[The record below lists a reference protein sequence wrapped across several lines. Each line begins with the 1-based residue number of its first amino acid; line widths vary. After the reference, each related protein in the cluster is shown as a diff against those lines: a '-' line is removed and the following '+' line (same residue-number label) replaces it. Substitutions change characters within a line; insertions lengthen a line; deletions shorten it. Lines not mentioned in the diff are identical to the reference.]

1 LSRIFL
7 IFLLTTVAARTWAQ
21 TDSNAQTP
29 ASGAQAASGQSVPSS
44 DEANTA
50 PAATDQ
56 GMVAPPILTGA
67 ASPLAFTS
75 EMERSNYLRG
85 GATASFAYNSNVIN
99 TEGNSTSDETY
110 TISPFIDL
118 DITRTRFRFSTIYS
132 PGFTFYQ
139 HLTDRN
145 QANQSLGLSFAYR
158 LSPHVTFTAA
168 DSLAKTST
176 YTGLTFNTIAGVPNA
191 IQSPN
196 LAVVAPVADLLINT
210 SNVGLSYQFGRNDMV
225 GITGNSSI
233 LRYLNQSQAQG
244 LYDSTGYGVGGYYT
258 HRFGRNYLGVNYLFQ
273 DFTTET
279 IQQKTKTDSI
289 YGSYTFYLKPNLS
302 LSAFGGPQYSDTS
315 GPGTLPIK
323 KWSPAGGGSVSW
335 QGQQTSFA
343 ATFSHRITDGG
354 GLPGAVTANSVN
366 GSFRAQL
373 TRTITGTLGAG
384 YSSNTSLDPALQ
396 SQSNGNSAS
405 ATVGLQRTFGEH
417 FSGSVGY
424 LYLHQS
430 YTNIPV
436 INVAPNQNQ
445 VWISVSYQFERPLG
459 R

>member
-1 LSRIFL
+1 
-7 IFLLTTVAARTWAQ
+7 
-21 TDSNAQTP
+21 
-29 ASGAQAASGQSVPSS
+29 
-44 DEANTA
+44 
-50 PAATDQ
+50 
-56 GMVAPPILTGA
+56 MVAPPILTGA

-85 GATASFAYNSNVIN
+85 GATASFAYNTDVIN
-99 TEGNSTSDETY
+99 TTGSPMGDELY

-145 QANQSLGLSFAYR
+145 QSNQSLGLTFAYR
-158 LSPHVTFTAA
+158 LSPHVTFTAQ

-176 YTGLTFNTIAGVPNA
+176 YTGLAFNTIAGVPNA

-196 LAVVAPVADLLINT
+196 LAIVSPVADMLINA
-210 SNVGLSYQFGRNDMV
+210 SNVGLSYQFNRNDMV
-225 GITGNSSI
+225 GVTGNSSI
-233 LRYLNQSQAQG
+233 LRYLNQSQAPG

-279 IQQKTKTDSI
+279 LQLTTKTDSV

-315 GPGTLPIK
+315 GPGTAPIN

-335 QGQQTSFA
+335 QGEQTSFA
-343 ATFSHRITDGG
+343 ATFSRRITDGG
-354 GLPGAVTANSVN
+354 GLPGAVTATSVN
-366 GSFRAQL
+366 ASFRAQL
-373 TRTITGTLGAG
+373 TRTLTGSIGAG
-384 YSSNTSLDPALQ
+384 YSSNTALDPAFQ

-405 ATVGLQRTFGEH
+405 ATAGLQRAFGEH
-417 FSGSVGY
+417 WNGSVGY

-430 YTNIPV
+430 YNNIPV
-436 INVAPNQNQ
+436 INTAPNQSQ
-445 VWISVSYQFERPLG
+445 VTISVSYQFERPLG

>member
-1 LSRIFL
+1 
-7 IFLLTTVAARTWAQ
+7 
-21 TDSNAQTP
+21 
-29 ASGAQAASGQSVPSS
+29 
-44 DEANTA
+44 
-50 PAATDQ
+50 
-56 GMVAPPILTGA
+56 MVAPPILTGA

-75 EMERSNYLRG
+75 ETERSNYLRG
-85 GATASFAYNSNVIN
+85 GATASFAYNTNVIN
-99 TEGNSTSDETY
+99 GTGSPVGDELY

-118 DITRTRFRFSTIYS
+118 DITRTRLRFSTIYS

-145 QANQSLGLSFAYR
+145 QSNQSLGLSFAYR

-176 YTGLTFNTIAGVPNA
+176 YSGLAFNTIAGVPNA

-196 LAVVAPVADLLINT
+196 LAIVSPVANTLINA

-225 GITGNSSI
+225 GVTGNSSI
-233 LRYLNQSQAQG
+233 LRYLNQSQAPG
-244 LYDSTGYGVGGYYT
+244 LYDSTGYGAGGYYT

-279 IQQKTKTDSI
+279 LQLKTKTDSI

-302 LSAFGGPQYSDTS
+302 LSAFGGPQYSDTF
-315 GPGTLPIK
+315 GPGTIPIK
-323 KWSPAGGGSVSW
+323 NWSPTGGGTVSW
-335 QGQQTSFA
+335 QGAQTSFA

-366 GSFRAQL
+366 ASFRAQL
-373 TRTITGTLGAG
+373 TRALTGSIGGG
-384 YSSNTSLDPALQ
+384 YSSNTALDPAFQ

-405 ATVGLQRTFGEH
+405 ATANLQRNFGEH
-417 FSGSVGY
+417 WIGSVGY
-424 LYLHQS
+424 LYFHQS
-430 YTNIPV
+430 YDNIPV
-436 INVAPNQNQ
+436 INTAPNQSQ
-445 VWISVSYQFERPLG
+445 VSISVSYQFERPLG

>member
-1 LSRIFL
+1 M
-7 IFLLTTVAARTWAQ
+7 
-21 TDSNAQTP
+21 D
-29 ASGAQAASGQSVPSS
+29 QS
-44 DEANTA
+44 
-50 PAATDQ
+50 
-56 GMVAPPILTGA
+56 MVAPPILTGA

-75 EMERSNYLRG
+75 ESERSNYLRG
-85 GATASFAYNSNVIN
+85 GATGSFAYNTNVIN
-99 TEGNSTSDETY
+99 TTGSPVGDELY

-118 DITRTRFRFSTIYS
+118 DINRTRFRFSTIYS

-145 QANQSLGLSFAYR
+145 QSNQSLGLNFAYR
-158 LSPHVTFTAA
+158 LSPHVTFTAQ

-176 YTGLTFNTIAGVPNA
+176 YSGLAFNTLAGVPNA

-196 LAVVAPVADLLINT
+196 LAVVAPVSDTLINAA
-210 SNVGLSYQFGRNDMV
+210 SVGLSYQFGRNDMV
-225 GITGNSSI
+225 GVTGNSSM
-233 LRYLNQSQAQG
+233 LRYLNQSQTPG
-244 LYDSTGYGVGGYYT
+244 LFDSTGYGAGGYYT

-279 IQQKTKTDSI
+279 IQLKTKTDSI

-302 LSAFGGPQYSDTS
+302 LSAFGGPQYSDTF
-315 GPGTLPIK
+315 GPGTVPIK

-335 QGQQTSFA
+335 QGEQTSFA
-343 ATFSHRITDGG
+343 VTFSHRITDGG

-366 GSFRAQL
+366 ASFRAQL
-373 TRTITGTLGAG
+373 TRTIIGAVGAG
-384 YSSNTSLDPALQ
+384 YSSNTALDPAFQ

-405 ATVGLQRTFGEH
+405 ATANVQRNFGEH

-424 LYLHQS
+424 LYFHQS
-430 YTNIPV
+430 YNNIPV
-436 INVAPNQNQ
+436 INTAPNQSQ
-445 VWISVSYQFERPLG
+445 VSISVSYYFERPLG

>member
-1 LSRIFL
+1 
-7 IFLLTTVAARTWAQ
+7 
-21 TDSNAQTP
+21 
-29 ASGAQAASGQSVPSS
+29 
-44 DEANTA
+44 
-50 PAATDQ
+50 
-56 GMVAPPILTGA
+56 MVAPPILTGA

-75 EMERSNYLRG
+75 ESERSNYLRG
-85 GATASFAYNSNVIN
+85 GATGSFAYNTNVIN
-99 TEGNSTSDETY
+99 TTGSPVGDELY

-118 DITRTRFRFSTIYS
+118 DINRTRFRFSTIYS

-145 QANQSLGLSFAYR
+145 QSNQSLGLNFAYR
-158 LSPHVTFTAA
+158 LSPHVTFTAQ

-176 YTGLTFNTIAGVPNA
+176 YSGLAFNTLAGVPNA

-196 LAVVAPVADLLINT
+196 LAVVAPVSDTLINAA
-210 SNVGLSYQFGRNDMV
+210 SVGLSYQFGRNDMV
-225 GITGNSSI
+225 GVTGNSSM
-233 LRYLNQSQAQG
+233 LRYLNQSQTPG
-244 LYDSTGYGVGGYYT
+244 LFDSTGYGAGGYYT

-279 IQQKTKTDSI
+279 IQLKTKTDSI

-302 LSAFGGPQYSDTS
+302 LSAFGGPQYSDTF
-315 GPGTLPIK
+315 GPGTVPIK

-335 QGQQTSFA
+335 QGEQTSFA
-343 ATFSHRITDGG
+343 VTFSHRITDGG

-366 GSFRAQL
+366 ASFRAQL
-373 TRTITGTLGAG
+373 TRTIIGAVGAG
-384 YSSNTSLDPALQ
+384 YSSNTALDPAFQ

-405 ATVGLQRTFGEH
+405 ATANVQRNFGEH

-424 LYLHQS
+424 LYFHQS
-430 YTNIPV
+430 YNNIPV
-436 INVAPNQNQ
+436 INTAPNQSQ
-445 VWISVSYQFERPLG
+445 VSISVSYYFERPLG